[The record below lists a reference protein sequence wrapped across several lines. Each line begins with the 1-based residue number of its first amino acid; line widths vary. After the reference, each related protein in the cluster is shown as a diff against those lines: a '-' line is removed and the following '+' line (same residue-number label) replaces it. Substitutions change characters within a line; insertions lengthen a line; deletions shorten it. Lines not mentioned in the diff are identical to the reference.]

1 MHAKLEEKIVVVAN
15 RDGGLETM
23 EVTGM
28 LSLRISDDALAKIR
42 MQLHNTPN
50 KAIQLQ
56 THPNIDKELLK
67 TRSQVRTCITCTYHL
82 SDLHHLRRLEQ
93 TV

>member
-1 MHAKLEEKIVVVAN
+1 MVVAN

-28 LSLRISDDALAKIR
+28 LSLRIKEESLAKIR
-42 MQLHNTPN
+42 LQLHNTPN

-67 TRSQVRTCITCTYHL
+67 TRQAS
-82 SDLHHLRRLEQ
+82 
-93 TV
+93 

>member
-1 MHAKLEEKIVVVAN
+1 MVAN

-28 LSLRISDDALAKIR
+28 LSLRITDENMAKIR

-67 TRSQVRTCITCTYHL
+67 TRWG
-82 SDLHHLRRLEQ
+82 DLFFGLTVLRCWL
-93 TV
+93 VY